1 MAGHQLISDANAMS
15 NINISNCQIGTLVI
29 GDGNIVNKC
38 CRRLKYP
45 KQDTDCWSGR
55 TTSYDGEW
63 RGTKRKQSKIRFPQR
78 KHRANPKF
86 SSKAISSESEEDASY
101 GPEIFPTASGE
112 YDRGFEN
119 SMKKFHSVLNNLH
132 PLRDSGNFKE
142 FISLSDRILSASKGD
157 AELELLILIEK
168 SVVVSY
174 QNNLETAETMVL
186 KALDTLKSKTKVE
199 MFDFLVSM
207 ANLHLA
213 GFYRRQSKLGK
224 AESTIEIADQNSRKV
239 NSRFLQALMFYEK
252 ASNLTKY
259 ISSVPLDRENYR
271 RTKARTQLVE
281 QSKDYMKQCIALCIE
296 LDDGSIYIK
305 KHHFGLLK
313 LALLDLNC
321 RTRAAREQLTS
332 SKCIAD
338 AKTCLETVEEKYR
351 KEMSEGQMIQFF
363 VAKSDLNYRLGDLQA
378 AQSYA
383 SQALFLAETHGFS
396 LEITAIKERQEDMQK
411 QIASKET
418 KDFEPISH
426 GETRHVDT
434 LSSSTVSSKQNS
446 PCSSGC
452 ERE

>member
-142 FISLSDRILSASKGD
+142 FINLLDRILSASKGD

-186 KALDTLKSKTKVE
+186 EALDTLKSKAKV
-199 MFDFLVSM
+199 
-207 ANLHLA
+207 
-213 GFYRRQSKLGK
+213 
-224 AESTIEIADQNSRKV
+224 
-239 NSRFLQALMFYEK
+239 
-252 ASNLTKY
+252 
-259 ISSVPLDRENYR
+259 
-271 RTKARTQLVE
+271 
-281 QSKDYMKQCIALCIE
+281 
-296 LDDGSIYIK
+296 
-305 KHHFGLLK
+305 
-313 LALLDLNC
+313 
-321 RTRAAREQLTS
+321 
-332 SKCIAD
+332 
-338 AKTCLETVEEKYR
+338 
-351 KEMSEGQMIQFF
+351 
-363 VAKSDLNYRLGDLQA
+363 
-378 AQSYA
+378 
-383 SQALFLAETHGFS
+383 
-396 LEITAIKERQEDMQK
+396 
-411 QIASKET
+411 
-418 KDFEPISH
+418 
-426 GETRHVDT
+426 
-434 LSSSTVSSKQNS
+434 
-446 PCSSGC
+446 
-452 ERE
+452 